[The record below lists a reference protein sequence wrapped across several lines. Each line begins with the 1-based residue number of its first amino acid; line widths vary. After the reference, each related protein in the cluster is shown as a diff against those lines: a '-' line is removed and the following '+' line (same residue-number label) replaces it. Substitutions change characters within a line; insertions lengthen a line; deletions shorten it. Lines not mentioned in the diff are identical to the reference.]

1 MGSNGKNNG
10 KQWKNNENNTAS
22 AYVGLSAFC
31 GLVIPNRPPSPKASA
46 GRLEC
51 NLKLHS

>member
-10 KQWKNNENNTAS
+10 KQWKNNNRATAH
-22 AYVGLSAFC
+22 VGPHPEAPAFA
-31 GLVIPNRPPSPKASA
+31 KASA

-51 NLKLHS
+51 NLKLHC